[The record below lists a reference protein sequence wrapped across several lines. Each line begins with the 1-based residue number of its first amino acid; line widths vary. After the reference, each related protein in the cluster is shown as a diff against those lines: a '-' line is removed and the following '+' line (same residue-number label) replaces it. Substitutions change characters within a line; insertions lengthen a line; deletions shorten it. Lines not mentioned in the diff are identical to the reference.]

1 MEKLNKY
8 TGKRKPYVP
17 IEEHGK
23 AETQVPPSVRDLP
36 MTPAERR
43 DQRREA
49 ALAEARA
56 SYAARAK
63 REGKASG

>member
-49 ALAEARA
+49 ALATAMA

-63 REGKASG
+63 REGKALG

>member
-49 ALAEARA
+49 ALAEADA

-63 REGKASG
+63 REGKALG